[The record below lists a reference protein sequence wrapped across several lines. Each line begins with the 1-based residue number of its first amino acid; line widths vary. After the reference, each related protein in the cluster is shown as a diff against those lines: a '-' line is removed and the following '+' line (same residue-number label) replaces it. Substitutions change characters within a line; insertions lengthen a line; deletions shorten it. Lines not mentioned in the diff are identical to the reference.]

1 MRKIVYVCEN
11 DGFDLELGK
20 LRKLQFN
27 CSNDT

>member
-1 MRKIVYVCEN
+1 MRKILFVCVN
-11 DGFDLELGK
+11 DEFDLELGK